1 MSHRVPPFSEDP
13 LRLGAYVPFGLGFN
27 SSRLFLPF
35 SGQSDVQESCWSELA
50 TSAGTSLRADT
61 MLYDLLDEDKAQSI
75 HPLAEAQNSWITRL
89 LDVLCSAVSVEDSF
103 IFARSK
109 IYAETS
115 QSDTENTAGSGT
127 QFPTVTLSSSH
138 IGPWDTTDFSVR
150 LEPVTHLEQS
160 LKFPTY
166 IWSDDFKL
174 VLTCPIYS
182 DSVFLTSP
190 TLFAEDFVRAG
201 PEARGILKDDYLPVT
216 GD

>member
-1 MSHRVPPFSEDP
+1 MFRSDLASTRHDCFCR
-13 LRLGAYVPFGLGFN
+13 
-27 SSRLFLPF
+27 FL
-35 SGQSDVQESCWSELA
+35 VRA
-50 TSAGTSLRADT
+50 TSKNLVGLNSLHLLAHLCALTQCSMTCLMKTRHNLFTRSQRRRIAGSLDFS
-61 MLYDLLDEDKAQSI
+61 MFF
-75 HPLAEAQNSWITRL
+75 PLQFRL
-89 LDVLCSAVSVEDSF
+89 KTVSYLH
-103 IFARSK
+103 RSK

-201 PEARGILKDDYLPVT
+201 LEARGILKDDYLPVT